1 MDQETN
7 SEYGVKVSMFI
18 NEPKYMGTI
27 SEEEAKEKESSVF
40 SFAYG
45 DNSYNY
51 NLTFHW
57 AVDKDDDH
65 TINIARYEYE
75 GIPSG
80 IAVNHMVSLLFTNK
94 TIAEI
99 NTINFQGLEKL
110 LRDNPQISALPDEE
124 NYAITFAVDAAKMA
138 AKAYNNESLSDD
150 EQSFPCKDTP
160 MSLAALK
167 DQIRALNLQSV
178 EEIGQYTK
186 AGTSDT
192 GCHNKL
198 LELLEEN
205 KKYRAEQAEV
215 DKAISAVP
223 FKDMT
228 PEHRMIAV
236 DTAID
241 NTVRQFL
248 VMDGGDIDIISVK
261 EKDDNYEVYISYLG
275 ACSSCDSSG
284 SGTLFAIENA
294 LKDKLDPNITVIPI

>member
-7 SEYGVKVSMFI
+7 NEYGVKVSMFI

-27 SEEEAKEKESSVF
+27 SEVEANEKEASVF

-45 DNSYNY
+45 DTSYNY

-65 TINIARYEYE
+65 LVKLARYEYE

-124 NYAITFAVDAAKMA
+124 NYAISFAVDAAKMA
-138 AKAYNNESLSDD
+138 AKAYNNETLNAS
-150 EQSFPCKDTP
+150 EQSFPCSDSP
-160 MSLAALK
+160 MSLSAIK
-167 DQIRALNLQSV
+167 ENIRALNLQTL
-178 EEIGQYTK
+178 EEIAHYTK
-186 AGTSDT
+186 AGVTDT
-192 GCHNKL
+192 NCQATLNAL
-198 LELLEEN
+198 LEDN
-205 KKYRAEQAEV
+205 KKYVAEQAEV

-228 PEHRMIAV
+228 PEHRVIAV

-261 EKDDNYEVYISYLG
+261 ENGEAYEVYISYLG

-284 SGTLFAIENA
+284 TGTLFAIENA